1 MSNVSSDSPESFVI
15 SPSALHL
22 APGVTLTDLQRYHVA
37 LVLDLFAAKGTRS
50 KLDDNFSEDAVYE
63 DLFASAKNREEVGG
77 QLLHLTTIC
86 KSARTLSHTVKSV
99 NPTTTVVGDDRRV
112 EADEIDVEIQHEFE
126 FKLPLPK
133 GGRTFGMNT
142 TLCIFSSAAERKIV
156 RLQDRPMDQIPDNAL
171 LSVSS
176 VAIAGDEAL
185 ICSAGAAEDECRGS
199 AQCCRSA

>member
-1 MSNVSSDSPESFVI
+1 MSSASSDSPESLVI

-37 LVLDLFAAKGTRS
+37 IVLDLFAAKGTLS

-63 DLFASAKNREEVGG
+63 DLFASANNREEVGG

-86 KSARTLSHTVKSV
+86 KSARTHSHTVKSV
-99 NPTTTVVGDDRRV
+99 KPTTTLVGHDRRV

-142 TLCIFSSAAERKIV
+142 TLCIFSSVAERKIV
-156 RLQDRPMDQIPDNAL
+156 RLQDRPMDHIPGNAL
-171 LSVSS
+171 LSVLRKMNA
-176 VAIAGDEAL
+176 VGVPKVVGLPDNE
-185 ICSAGAAEDECRGS
+185 
-199 AQCCRSA
+199 

>member
-1 MSNVSSDSPESFVI
+1 MSKVSFDPPESLVI

-50 KLDDNFSEDAVYE
+50 KLDDNFSEDAVHE

-99 NPTTTVVGDDRRV
+99 RPTTTV
-112 EADEIDVEIQHEFE
+112 HEFE

-171 LSVSS
+171 LSVLRKMNA
-176 VAIAGDEAL
+176 VGVPKVVGLPDDE
-185 ICSAGAAEDECRGS
+185 
-199 AQCCRSA
+199 